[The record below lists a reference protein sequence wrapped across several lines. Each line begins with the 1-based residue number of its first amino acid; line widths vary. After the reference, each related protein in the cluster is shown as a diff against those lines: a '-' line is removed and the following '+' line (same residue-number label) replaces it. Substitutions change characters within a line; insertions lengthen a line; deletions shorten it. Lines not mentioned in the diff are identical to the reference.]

1 MSRKI
6 KESDLFVESLYKL
19 QTKIVAVVMTVKLER
34 ETHVPDLMTRIRIL
48 PSVAVVGQKDKVDRY
63 ADGDARLQISIKF
76 LPRGEEVY
84 KNLKYLSDMIKKL
97 PGVLSVTIDV
107 YNKRII
113 TSKGRKLVFW
123 NISELRVLIA
133 RRIEC
138 SRTLMINYRN

>member
-6 KESDLFVESLYKL
+6 KELDLFVESLYKL

-113 TSKGRKLVFW
+113 TSKGRKLVF
-123 NISELRVLIA
+123 
-133 RRIEC
+133 
-138 SRTLMINYRN
+138 